1 MKLIVEKTEKL
12 EGEII
17 IPSSKS
23 HTIRAVIIASLAEGT
38 SKILNP
44 LSSADTMAIV
54 NACKALG
61 AKINTDNKIGWVIE
75 GTNHTLKK
83 PAEALNMA
91 NSGTSLRLISG
102 IIAALCDFEVQLEGD
117 DSLSTRP
124 IQPLLKSL
132 NELGAEALSVNNDG
146 YCPINIKVKMQGGS
160 TETLGITSQYI
171 SSLLLACPLLEND
184 TKITV
189 VNPHEIPYI
198 KMTLK
203 WLDQQD
209 IKYEV
214 SDDFTKF
221 KITGNQRYKSFEKT
235 IPADWSSA
243 AFPLVAAAITN
254 SNILIKGLD
263 MEDTQ
268 GDKAIIDYLKKMQA
282 DISIEEQG
290 IRIKGKPLQG
300 CELDINSTPDA
311 LPALS
316 VLGCFAE
323 GTTTLI
329 NVAQARIKETDR
341 IKVMAEELSK
351 MGADIKEREEGLIIH
366 QSTLKGNKVRGHN
379 DHRIVM
385 ALSLAALIAEGKTE
399 ITKAE
404 SIDVTYP
411 TYVKSMKSLGAKMEV
426 V

>member
-38 SKILNP
+38 SKISNP

-61 AKINTDNKIGWVIE
+61 AKINTDNKTEWVIE

-146 YCPINIKVKMQGGS
+146 YCPINIKGKMQGGS

-221 KITGNQRYKSFEKT
+221 KITGNQKYKSFEKT

-243 AFPLVAAAITN
+243 AFPLVGAAITN

-411 TYVKSMKSLGAKMEV
+411 TYIKSMKSLGAKMEV

>member
-146 YCPINIKVKMQGGS
+146 YCPINIKGKMQGGS

>member
-1 MKLIVEKTEKL
+1 
-12 EGEII
+12 
-17 IPSSKS
+17 
-23 HTIRAVIIASLAEGT
+23 
-38 SKILNP
+38 
-44 LSSADTMAIV
+44 
-54 NACKALG
+54 
-61 AKINTDNKIGWVIE
+61 
-75 GTNHTLKK
+75 
-83 PAEALNMA
+83 
-91 NSGTSLRLISG
+91 
-102 IIAALCDFEVQLEGD
+102 
-117 DSLSTRP
+117 
-124 IQPLLKSL
+124 
-132 NELGAEALSVNNDG
+132 
-146 YCPINIKVKMQGGS
+146 
-160 TETLGITSQYI
+160 
-171 SSLLLACPLLEND
+171 
-184 TKITV
+184 
-189 VNPHEIPYI
+189 
-198 KMTLK
+198 
-203 WLDQQD
+203 
-209 IKYEV
+209 
-214 SDDFTKF
+214 
-221 KITGNQRYKSFEKT
+221 
-235 IPADWSSA
+235 
-243 AFPLVAAAITN
+243 
-254 SNILIKGLD
+254 LD

>member
-1 MKLIVEKTEKL
+1 MKLVVEKTERL

-17 IPSSKS
+17 IPGSKS
-23 HTIRAVIIASLAEGT
+23 HTIRAVIIALLAEGT
-38 SKILNP
+38 SKISNP
-44 LSSADTMAIV
+44 LNSADTMATV
-54 NACKALG
+54 NACKLLG
-61 AKINTDNKIGWVIE
+61 AKINLDNEKEWVIE

-83 PAEALNMA
+83 PAEALNLA

-132 NELGAEALSVNNDG
+132 NELGAEALSINNNG
-146 YCPINIKVKMQGGS
+146 YCPIQIKGKMQGGT
-160 TETLGITSQYI
+160 TEILGITSQYI

-198 KMTLK
+198 EMTLK
-203 WLDQQD
+203 WLDQQN

-214 SDDFTKF
+214 SGDFTKF

-243 AFPLVAAAITN
+243 AFPLVGAAITN
-254 SNILIKGLD
+254 SDVLIKGLD
-263 MEDTQ
+263 MNDTQ

-300 CELDINSTPDA
+300 CEFDLNSTPDA
-311 LPALS
+311 LPAMA
-316 VLGCFAE
+316 VLGSFAK

-341 IKVMAEELSK
+341 INVMVEELSK
-351 MGADIKEREEGLIIH
+351 MGVDIKEREEGLIIH
-366 QSTLKGNKVRGHN
+366 QSILKGSKVRGHN

-411 TYVKSMKSLGAKMEV
+411 TYVTSMKSLGAKMEV